1 MTRTPLHDE
10 ITSGRIIA
18 IARKIPTERL
28 ASVAEAMQRGG
39 LSVLEITL
47 DAEDALASIG
57 ALSKGP
63 LLVGAGTVMD
73 VESASDALEAGATFL
88 VSPHTDPDIVSFAR
102 SRRVPI
108 MTGALTPTEIA
119 HAWDLGVSAVKVFPA
134 SLGGPSY
141 LRAIRGPL
149 SDVALVPTGGV
160 DAGNAREFLRAGA
173 VAVGVGG
180 WLTDPPDAADVAIRV
195 EALVEISRSS

>member
-10 ITSGRIIA
+10 ITTGRIIA
-18 IARKIPTERL
+18 IARKIPTDRL
-28 ASVAEAMQRGG
+28 AAVGEAMHRGG
-39 LSVLEITL
+39 LTVLEITL
-47 DAEDALASIG
+47 DAEDALASIEM
-57 ALSKGP
+57 LSKGP

-73 VESASDALEAGATFL
+73 VASAADALDAGAAFL
-88 VSPHTDPDIVSFAR
+88 VSPHTDPDIVAFAR

-108 MTGALTPTEIA
+108 MAGALTPTEIA

-141 LRAIRGPL
+141 LRAVRGPL